1 MNTSKGNPS
10 PKHKTAGAVPVA
22 MKPSVYDRLA
32 GAGGGAALAG
42 GSVLP
47 SPINSVTNSSGTGS
61 LMTEDEEDW
70 EDYVKGG
77 YHPVQIGDTFSD
89 GRYTVV
95 RKLGWGHFSTVWLAK
110 DAKQNRHV
118 ALKVVKSAPRYTETA
133 LDEIKLLQRLISGD
147 VNHPGR
153 RHVIGFLDHF
163 RHKGPNGNHVCMVFE
178 VLGENL
184 LGLIKRHQAKGVPV
198 HLVKQIA
205 KQILLGLDYMHR
217 QCGVIHT
224 DLKPENVLICIDD
237 VEAVVQAELE
247 SSQNSQAP
255 TKIVG
260 VPPSRGRG
268 GNQTPRS
275 ESIFITGSQPL
286 PSPSSSYGTSPA
298 LDKWAFGM
306 SRINGND
313 DEKDKEKGK
322 ESANGTRDKSET
334 KTDSVERAMGG
345 VSMHDSPGP
354 FTKPTIAAGPSLLTR
369 NAPVDLHSP
378 QQPTPSSSNGKS
390 TSSPS
395 PHGPGAI
402 KAQVVVADD
411 GSPSSPILPET
422 RTIPPLDP
430 AALSERITVKIADLG
445 NACWTDHHFTD
456 DIQTRQY
463 RCPEV
468 ILGAKWG
475 TSADV
480 WSAACVIFELLTG
493 GDYLF
498 DPQSGTKYSKD
509 DDHIAQ
515 IIELLGEF
523 PKSIA
528 FSGKYS
534 AEFFNR
540 KGELRHIHKLRFWP
554 VESVLHDKYLL
565 SRADSDLISSFLTP
579 MMNLH
584 PEKRAR
590 AIDMVNHP
598 WIEGIIVQ
606 GELDVLKYERDRER
620 GRSGTRGAGSSS
632 RSATSSGSKSK
643 SKSGSQRR
651 PSGPRDPKKDVQAL
665 NEAAAVDALRP
676 IDEAALLGGNV

>member
-1 MNTSKGNPS
+1 
-10 PKHKTAGAVPVA
+10 
-22 MKPSVYDRLA
+22 
-32 GAGGGAALAG
+32 
-42 GSVLP
+42 
-47 SPINSVTNSSGTGS
+47 
-61 LMTEDEEDW
+61 MTEDEEDW

-77 YHPVQIGDTFSD
+77 YHPVQLGDTFSE
-89 GRYTVV
+89 GRYVVV

-110 DAKQNRHV
+110 DLKQNRHV

-147 VNHPGR
+147 VNHAGR

-237 VEAVVQAELE
+237 VEAVVQSELE
-247 SSQNSQAP
+247 SAQNSQVP

-286 PSPSSSYGTSPA
+286 PSPSSSFGTSPA
-298 LDKWAFGM
+298 FDKWAFGM
-306 SRINGND
+306 SRID
-313 DEKDKEKGK
+313 KDEQDT
-322 ESANGTRDKSET
+322 ANGARDKSET
-334 KTDSVERAMGG
+334 KTDSVERAMGT
-345 VSMHDSPGP
+345 VRVNDSPEP
-354 FTKPTIAAGPSLLTR
+354 STSATPAKPTVAAGPSLLTR
-369 NAPVDLHSP
+369 NAPPDVHS
-378 QQPTPSSSNGKS
+378 QQPTPSSSNVSNGKS

-395 PHGPGAI
+395 PHGVPAV
-402 KAQVVVADD
+402 KAQVVVATE
-411 GSPSSPILPET
+411 GSSPSPVPPEMRST
-422 RTIPPLDP
+422 PSADAMAMT
-430 AALSERITVKIADLG
+430 ERITVKIADLG

-523 PKSIA
+523 PKSLA

-534 AEFFNR
+534 GEFFNR

-565 SRADSDLISSFLTP
+565 PRADADMISSFLTP
-579 MMNLH
+579 MMRLN

-590 AIDMVNHP
+590 AADMVNHA
-598 WIEGIIVQ
+598 WLEGIVVQ
-606 GELDVLKYERDRER
+606 GEIDLILMAEAAERKER
-620 GRSGTRGAGSSS
+620 GRSGSRAGGSQ
-632 RSATSSGSKSK
+632 RTASGSTSKSK
-643 SKSGSQRR
+643 SKSGSKGGSQRR
-651 PSGPRDPKKDVQAL
+651 PSGPRDLKYVQAM
-665 NEAAAVDALRP
+665 NEASVADAMRP
-676 IDEAALLGGNV
+676 VDEAALLGGGV